1 MDKLHLK
8 PYSFRGRLIGAL
20 YIGAIISCVITFIFA
35 YCVTH
40 LNVRNELTMQ
50 QQAVAVYL
58 LEMDRRT
65 DMSFEDMVYIT
76 RQANIIITVVDP
88 ASPETPESVHEA
100 LTTRNIHTHLDDLAD
115 MPATYVQMSDR
126 LVRIDVDAGISLY
139 FVAFFRVT
147 TTALSY
153 LAVVVLMVT
162 LISFR
167 ISAPVHQL
175 TLANARV
182 QKGDFDVR
190 LPANIPGEMGDV
202 MRSFNAMTESLG
214 QTAYLQKDFI
224 SSISHEFKTP
234 IASIRGFAHLLQMP
248 GITDEQRQEYIS
260 LIAQESDRL
269 SRLSETLLRLT
280 ALEQQTAPA
289 AISRFSVTEQL
300 RQVILRMEP
309 EWSARNISWQPELDE
324 DLLINSDEALLN
336 HVWINLIQNAL
347 KFSPNGSSIYVT
359 AAMHGGQAT
368 VSIRDEGCGMDA
380 ETIKRIFDRFYQA
393 DRSRGQEGVG
403 LGLCLVKRILDMLGG
418 HVSVDS
424 TIGVGSTF
432 TVTLP
437 IEPVRSHK
445 HPEDMLHA

>member
-8 PYSFRGRLIGAL
+8 PYSFRGRLMTSL
-20 YIGAIISCVITFIFA
+20 YIGAIISCVITFVFA

-40 LNVRNELTMQ
+40 LSVRDELTMQ

-58 LEMDRRT
+58 LEMEKRT
-65 DMSFEDMVYIT
+65 DMSYEDLVYIT
-76 RQANIIITVVDP
+76 RQANIVITVVEPDAP
-88 ASPETPESVHEA
+88 DTPEDVRAA
-100 LTTRNIHTHLDDLAD
+100 LTTRSIHTHLDDLAD
-115 MPATYVQMSDR
+115 MPATYVQMADR
-126 LVRIDVDAGISLY
+126 LVRIDADTGVSLY

-167 ISAPVHQL
+167 LSAPVHQL

-190 LPANIPGEMGDV
+190 LPGNMPGEMGDV

-234 IASIRGFAHLLQMP
+234 IASIRGFAKLLQMP
-248 GITDEQRQEYIS
+248 GISDEQRQEYIS

-289 AISRFSVTEQL
+289 SISDFSVSEQL

-309 EWSARNISWQPELDE
+309 EWSSRSISWQPELDDE
-324 DLLINSDEALLN
+324 VSIRSDEALLN
-336 HVWINLIQNAL
+336 HVWINLLQNAL
-347 KFSPNGSSIYVT
+347 KFSSDGSTIFVSASLRSGNAV
-359 AAMHGGQAT
+359 
-368 VSIRDEGCGMDA
+368 VSIRDEGCGMDK
-380 ETIKRIFDRFYQA
+380 ETVKRIFDRFYQA

-418 HVSVDS
+418 TVDVES
-424 TIGVGSTF
+424 TPGIGSTF

-437 IEPVRSHK
+437 LEPPRQKHK
-445 HPEDMLHA
+445 PEEKLHA

>member
-8 PYSFRGRLIGAL
+8 PYSFRARLMTAL
-20 YIGAIISCVITFIFA
+20 YVGAIVSCLITFVFA
-35 YCVTH
+35 YAVTH
-40 LNVRNELTMQ
+40 LTVQNELTLQ

-58 LEMDRRT
+58 LEMERRT
-65 DMSFEDMVYIT
+65 DMSREDMFYIA
-76 RQANIIITVVDP
+76 QQNNIALTALPQDDP
-88 ASPETPESVHEA
+88 AIPDDVRIGLSS
-100 LTTRNIHTHLDDLAD
+100 RSIHTQIDDVLD
-115 MPATYVQMSDR
+115 MPVTYVQLSDE
-126 LVRIDVDAGISLY
+126 LVRIDVHSATSLY
-139 FVAFFRVT
+139 FVAFFRVI

-153 LAVVVLMVT
+153 LAVVVLMIT

-167 ISAPVHQL
+167 FSKPVHQL

-182 QKGDFDVR
+182 QEGDFSVR
-190 LPANIPGEMGDV
+190 LPDSVPGEMGDM

-234 IASIRGFAHLLQMP
+234 IASIRGFAKLLQMP
-248 GITDEQRQEYIS
+248 GLTEEQRQEYIS

-289 AISRFSVTEQL
+289 SISRFSLTEQI
-300 RQVILRMEP
+300 RQVILRLEP
-309 EWSARNISWQPELDE
+309 AWSSRGIDWQLELDE
-324 DLLINSDEALLN
+324 DVMIESDEALLS

-347 KFSPNGSSIYVT
+347 KFSPDGSSIIASAAAEGAQAVVT
-359 AAMHGGQAT
+359 ITDH
-368 VSIRDEGCGMDA
+368 GCGMDA
-380 ETIKRIFDRFYQA
+380 DTIKRIFDRFYQA
-393 DRSRGQEGVG
+393 DRSRRQEGVG

-418 HVSVDS
+418 KVHVES
-424 TIGVGSTF
+424 TPGEGSTF

-437 IEPVRSHK
+437 LNPPREKPK
-445 HPEDMLHA
+445 PEEQLHA